1 MKLKLNEIKL
11 NKELTPREGINKSI
25 VNIYENSFNDLPPID
40 VFWIE
45 GKDGWWLVDGWHRYE
60 AAKNLDQKQ
69 IEANEH
75 QGTFDDAK
83 EFSFDSNL
91 KHGQPLTLNERKE
104 ATKLKLTRHTERSDN
119 WIGEDC
125 GVSNKTVREIRLEL
139 EKALVITKVSR
150 FLVKPD
156 ATHPEERWYPRE
168 QKKKE
173 EEKPRIE
180 PVRPYHGDMLKLLP
194 KLGKFDL
201 VIADPPYGV
210 TDWSWDKFDKDEYL
224 QSCKRWLLKVKS
236 ALKDKYHLFWFCSPK
251 YQAAIEKLFYEIGF
265 PIQSRVVWIRRNM
278 AEGSKAKMKFVDTWE
293 MVIHSGNKP
302 LNFDKEWS
310 ERWFDTQT
318 HAVPQTNFEDKKLHP
333 TQKPLSLIRLFVE
346 VGSDLNSRI
355 LDPFAGAGTTGA
367 ACQQDDRQC
376 VLIEIDGGHVTTI
389 ENRLKIK
396 RQVGEI
402 I

>member
-1 MKLKLNEIKL
+1 MKLKLNDIKL
-11 NKELTPREGINKSI
+11 DKELTPRTGINNST
-25 VNIYENSFNDLPPID
+25 VEIYKNSFNELPPMD
-40 VFWIE
+40 VYWIE
-45 GKDGWWLVDGWHRYE
+45 GRDGWWLVDGWHRYE
-60 AAKNLDQKQ
+60 AAKSLDKKD

-75 QGTFDDAK
+75 QGTLDAAK

-104 ATKLKLTRHTERSDN
+104 VARFKLIKHTKRSDK

-125 GVSNKTVREIRLEL
+125 GLHSTTIRGIREEL
-139 EKALVITKVSR
+139 EASSKIEVVNTFKTKDNRS
-150 FLVKPD
+150 F
-156 ATHPEERWYPRE
+156 PRE
-168 QKKKE
+168 LEKKE

-180 PVRPYHGDMLKLLP
+180 PVKVYHGDMLKLLP

-210 TDWSWDKFDKDEYL
+210 TDWSWDKFNKDEYL
-224 QSCKRWLLKVKS
+224 QSCKKWLKTIKS

-278 AEGSKAKMKFVDTWE
+278 AKGSRAKMKFVDTWE
-293 MVIHSGNKP
+293 MILHSGNKP

-310 ERWFDTQT
+310 ERWFDTQI
-318 HAVPQTNFEDKKLHP
+318 HAVPQSNFEDKKLHP
-333 TQKPLSLIRLFVE
+333 TQKPIALIRLFVE
-346 VGSDLNSRI
+346 VGSEKNSRI
-355 LDPFAGAGTTGA
+355 LDPFAGAGTTGT

-376 VLIEIDGGHVTTI
+376 VLIEIDSGHVTTI

-396 RQVGEI
+396 REK
-402 I
+402 

>member
-1 MKLKLNEIKL
+1 MKLKLGEIKL

-60 AAKNLDQKQ
+60 AAKNLGKKQ
-69 IEANEH
+69 IEVNEH

-104 ATKLKLTRHTERSDN
+104 AAKLKLIRHTERSDN
-119 WIGEDC
+119 WTGEDC
-125 GVSNKTVREIRLEL
+125 GIADHTVRRLREDLEANFEISKLDKFKGRDG
-139 EKALVITKVSR
+139 KWR
-150 FLVKPD
+150 
-156 ATHPEERWYPRE
+156 PRE
-168 QKKKE
+168 QEKKE
-173 EEKPRIE
+173 EEKPRVE
-180 PVRPYHGDMLKLLP
+180 PVKIYHGDMLKLLP

-201 VIADPPYGV
+201 IIADPPYGV
-210 TDWSWDKFDKDEYL
+210 TDWSWDELDKDEYFKN
-224 QSCKRWLLKVKS
+224 CKQWLKTIKS
-236 ALKDKYHLFWFCSPK
+236 ALKDKYHFLWFCSPK
-251 YQAAIEKLFYEIGF
+251 YQVAIEKIFHEIGF

-310 ERWFDTQT
+310 ERWFDTQV
-318 HAVPQTNFEDKKLHP
+318 HAVPQTNFNDKKLHP
-333 TQKPLSLIRLFVE
+333 TQKPIALIRLFVE
-346 VGSDLNSRI
+346 VGSEKNSLI
-355 LDPFAGAGTTGA
+355 LDPFAGAGTTGM

-376 VLIEIDGGHVTTI
+376 VLIEINNGHITTI

-396 RQVGEI
+396 RQTGEI

>member
-1 MKLKLNEIKL
+1 MELKLSDIKL
-11 NKELTPREGINKSI
+11 NKELTPRDGINKST
-25 VNIYENSFNDLPPID
+25 VGIYENSFDELPSID

-45 GKDGWWLVDGWHRYE
+45 GKDGWWIVDGWHRYE
-60 AAKNLDQKQ
+60 AAKNLGKDK

-104 ATKLKLTRHTERSDN
+104 AAKLKLKRHTERSDN

-125 GVSNKTVREIRLEL
+125 GISDKTVRIIREEL
-139 EKALVITKVSR
+139 EASFGIPKLTK
-150 FLVKPD
+150 LKGKD
-156 ATHPEERWYPRE
+156 GKEYPRE
-168 QKKKE
+168 QEKKE
-173 EEKPRIE
+173 EAEKPRIE
-180 PVRPYHGDMLKLLP
+180 PVKIYCGDILEILP
-194 KLGKFDL
+194 KQGKFDL

-210 TDWSWDKFDKDEYL
+210 TDWSWDELDKDEYFKKC
-224 QSCKRWLLKVKS
+224 QQWLKTIKT
-236 ALKDKYHLFWFCSPK
+236 ALEKKYHFFWFCSPRF
-251 YQAAIEKLFYEIGF
+251 QAATEKLFYEIGL
-265 PIQSRVVWIRRNM
+265 PILSRIVWIRRNM

-293 MVIHSGNKP
+293 MILHSGNKP

-318 HAVPQTNFEDKKLHP
+318 HAVPQTNFEDRKLHP
-333 TQKPLSLIRLFVE
+333 TQKPLSLIRLLIE
-346 VGSDLNSRI
+346 VGSDKNSKI

-367 ACQQDDRQC
+367 ACQGDDRQC
-376 VLIEIDGGHVTTI
+376 VLIELDSGHVTTI

-396 RQVGEI
+396 RNG
-402 I
+402 